1 MNNYIVTITKPLNR
15 QSKVEVLAS
24 SKQEIIDLSETQFGL
39 GIEPFTENEIA
50 LKSELSET
58 EQKFHYEFIDIHEK
72 GFLY

>member
-24 SKQEIIDLSETQFGL
+24 SKQEIIQLSEAQFGL
-39 GIEPFTENEIA
+39 GMAPFTENEIV

-58 EQKFHYEFIDIHEK
+58 EQKFHYEFIDIHKK
-72 GFLY
+72 GFWY